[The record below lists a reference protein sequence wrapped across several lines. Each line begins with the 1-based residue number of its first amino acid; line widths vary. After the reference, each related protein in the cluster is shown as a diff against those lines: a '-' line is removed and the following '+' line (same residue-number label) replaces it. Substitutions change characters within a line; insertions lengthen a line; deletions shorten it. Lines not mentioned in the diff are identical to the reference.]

1 MHLLLPTRTHTHAH
15 APDCLSVQ
23 KICSRKPWWG
33 AFRLQSIGL
42 FTTLHYAG
50 QVVHIVQRNEV
61 YPLLN
66 GDIKRW
72 VERLRMI
79 PILASIF
86 YAIF

>member
-1 MHLLLPTRTHTHAH
+1 MPVFRCVVVHETF
-15 APDCLSVQ
+15 
-23 KICSRKPWWG
+23 SRKPWWG
-33 AFRLQSIGL
+33 AFRLQSTGL
-42 FTTLHYAG
+42 STTLHYAG
-50 QVVHIVQRNEV
+50 LVVHIVQRNEV